1 MESKYRQIH
10 RFIEILDPLLD
21 AATFPKS
28 GPIRAMDMGS
38 GKGYLTFAAFEH
50 LRLRFPDR
58 PVEMTGVEMRPEL
71 VQLCSKVA
79 QSCRLEGLK
88 FSQGEIGTVTADPV
102 DILIALHAC
111 DTATDDAFAWGLGVR
126 GAGIPPKKSIPGT
139 EGEVRSAGLMLVAPC
154 CHKEVRKRINP
165 PPVLAEIY
173 RHGIL
178 MEREAEI
185 VTDALRA
192 GILEWAGYSSRV
204 FEFISPEE
212 TSKNLMISAVRRT
225 ELNPSTADGRGVREL
240 AAFHGIRN
248 QRLADRLGFSL
259 SEISDS

>member
-1 MESKYRQIH
+1 
-10 RFIEILDPLLD
+10 
-21 AATFPKS
+21 
-28 GPIRAMDMGS
+28 
-38 GKGYLTFAAFEH
+38 
-50 LRLRFPDR
+50 
-58 PVEMTGVEMRPEL
+58 
-71 VQLCSKVA
+71 
-79 QSCRLEGLK
+79 
-88 FSQGEIGTVTADPV
+88 
-102 DILIALHAC
+102 
-111 DTATDDAFAWGLGVR
+111 
-126 GAGIPPKKSIPGT
+126 
-139 EGEVRSAGLMLVAPC
+139 
-154 CHKEVRKRINP
+154 
-165 PPVLAEIY
+165 
-173 RHGIL
+173 